1 MSQVIVRR
9 ILVIDDSPEDR
20 AAVRRLLAG
29 ETGPCYE
36 IEEATSGAE
45 GLRALRAA
53 RFDCLLLDNY
63 LPDCDGLEFL
73 RELSRFFADETMIP
87 VVVLTGQTD
96 EALINKALKGGAQ
109 DFLVKGRFTREVLR
123 RSINDSVVRVETRR
137 ELDRLHRQAREA
149 IRQKDEA
156 LVQQRAI
163 ETRLR
168 HQLDLIQTVARTTT
182 EGLCMIDRQGR
193 LTFLNPAAES
203 ILGESESTLL
213 GSPLPDLWT
222 QPAPGARSTDL
233 VPCDWVGT
241 NQAVRDREVI
251 LPRKSG
257 ERMPIAFSST
267 PILTDGVMVGTVVVL
282 RDVTEQRRIDAEM
295 ERRAA
300 ELTDAARRKDEFL
313 AMIAHELRNPLAP
326 ILNAMRIIG
335 LRGGTD
341 AAEER
346 TRAMVEQQV
355 RHMNRL
361 IDDLLDMSRISRG
374 TIQLRPEPIRFWPT
388 PSTGLWNRSAT
399 RSMPAGKPCR
409 CRCPTPPSGSIADP
423 TRLDQ
428 ILTNLLTNAAKY
440 TDPNG
445 RIRLSATQEGGNA
458 EIRIV
463 DNGVGIAASFL
474 PRIFDLF
481 AQADRSLDRSQGG
494 LGIGL
499 TLVRDLVELH
509 GGSISVRSE
518 GLGMGS
524 EFIVRLP
531 SRAETSAQPPER
543 NSAGSLP
550 SDRSPVAPGAGRRR
564 QRPGRRRASPSSCSS
579 GGTTCWSPTTV
590 PSALDAA
597 PIYRPEVV
605 LLDIGLPQW
614 STAIRVAEQIRQLP
628 VLRPNRDPGH
638 DRATPPRTIAGG
650 PRRPGSSATWSSR
663 STSTRWSA
671 TSSEFAHADDLHDG
685 SLEQTS
691 STDELI

>member
-1 MSQVIVRR
+1 MSQMIVRR

-29 ETGPCYE
+29 ETGHYHE

-53 RFDCLLLDNY
+53 RFDCLLLNND
-63 LPDCDGLEFL
+63 LPDYEGLEFL
-73 RELSRFFADETMIP
+73 GELSRLFADETMIA
-87 VVVLTGQTD
+87 VVVLTGQAS
-96 EALINKALKGGAQ
+96 EAMIVEALKGGAQ

-123 RSINDSVVRVETRR
+123 RSINDSVVRVEMRR
-137 ELDRLHRQAREA
+137 ELDRSHRQAREA

-156 LVQQRAI
+156 LARQRAI
-163 ETRLR
+163 EERLR

-203 ILGESESTLL
+203 ILGDSESTML
-213 GSPLPDLWT
+213 GSPLPELLA
-222 QPAPGARSTDL
+222 QPAPGTHSTNL

-257 ERMPIAFSST
+257 EQMPIAFSST

-282 RDVTEQRRIDAEM
+282 RDITEQRRIGTEM

-300 ELTDAARRKDEFL
+300 ELVESARRKDEFL
-313 AMIAHELRNPLAP
+313 AIIAHELRNPLVP
-326 ILNAMRIIG
+326 ILNAMRIMG

-374 TIQLRPEPIRFWPT
+374 TIQLRNEPTLLADAVDRAVESIRHQVVARGQSLEVSLPHEPIW
-388 PSTGLWNRSAT
+388 LD
-399 RSMPAGKPCR
+399 
-409 CRCPTPPSGSIADP
+409 ADP

-445 RIRLSATQEGGNA
+445 RIRLSATREGGNA

-531 SRAETSAQPPER
+531 RLAE
-543 NSAGSLP
+543 
-550 SDRSPVAPGAGRRR
+550 
-564 QRPGRRRASPSSCSS
+564 PSSQPQNETPMDVPSS
-579 GGTTCWSPTTV
+579 PRSVRVLVVDDNVHAAESLAVVLQLWGHDVLVAHDG

-605 LLDIGLPQW
+605 LLDIGLPMMDGY
-614 STAIRVAEQIRQLP
+614 RVAEQIRRIP
-628 VLRPNRDPGH
+628 VLRQTAILAMTGY
-638 DRATPPRTIAGG
+638 ATEEDQRRSAMAGFVRHLVKPLDLDALERFLG
-650 PRRPGSSATWSSR
+650 
-663 STSTRWSA
+663 
-671 TSSEFAHADDLHDG
+671 EFAHADDYQDG

-691 STDELI
+691 AADELI